1 MEGEKEKQWE
11 QQEEKESN
19 EAEDDTR
26 SDDETCNEVE
36 DGNSERAV
44 TVWQE
49 GHEKDELGNPI
60 MHWEALSLC
69 IAELE
74 KQEEEKKAKAGASL
88 ERDGAPRGRT
98 EDRGRTASSWDDG
111 SDACN
116 SHVLALTSRLHTQMN
131 LQLCFIN
138 NSESEEEE
146 DEEPE
151 KDVCSKKSSSSWVAA
166 CSLTRQYQTR
176 LVYFLSVLLLV
187 VPHRQQKRTA
197 PTQKN
202 SQNPSMSE
210 EPKSRG
216 FRNTLRNLRDRL
228 RTDQRKKTAG
238 RREAAAQRTHLE
250 LSDVERLSVQ
260 QLTALCASLRQDIQD
275 LSSELVSR
283 LHIRDQLRTEQD
295 AMLLEKPFQ
304 QRMNAYSSGR
314 HSPPQCSCRYSEYKL
329 PKFALGQKKH
339 PLQSNPA
346 GFVHLA
352 AESHHHFTCEFLHC
366 MNT

>member
-26 SDDETCNEVE
+26 SDDDETCNEVE

-44 TVWQE
+44 MVWQE
-49 GHEKDELGNPI
+49 GNEKDELGNPI

-151 KDVCSKKSSSSWVAA
+151 KDVCSKKSSSSW
-166 CSLTRQYQTR
+166 
-176 LVYFLSVLLLV
+176 
-187 VPHRQQKRTA
+187 KRTA
-197 PTQKN
+197 STQKN
-202 SQNPSMSE
+202 SKNPSVSE

-228 RTDQRKKTAG
+228 RTDQRKKVSGPVNCCAETAG
-238 RREAAAQRTHLE
+238 CREAVAQRTHLE
-250 LSDVERLSVQ
+250 LSDVERLSVE
-260 QLTALCASLRQDIQD
+260 QLQALCASLRQDIQD

-295 AMLLEKPFQ
+295 AMLLEVQ
-304 QRMNAYSSGR
+304 DLTS
-314 HSPPQCSCRYSEYKL
+314 L
-329 PKFALGQKKH
+329 
-339 PLQSNPA
+339 
-346 GFVHLA
+346 
-352 AESHHHFTCEFLHC
+352 
-366 MNT
+366 